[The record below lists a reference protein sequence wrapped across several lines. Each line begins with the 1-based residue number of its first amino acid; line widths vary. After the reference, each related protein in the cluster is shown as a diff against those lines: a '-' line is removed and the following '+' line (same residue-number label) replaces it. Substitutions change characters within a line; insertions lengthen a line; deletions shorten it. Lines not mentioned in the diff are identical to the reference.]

1 MKIAVIG
8 SGISGLSSAWF
19 LKNEHDVTLFE
30 KNPRNGGH
38 ANTSTIDYNGVEIHV
53 DTGFIVFNYKTY
65 YHLQRLFQTLKIDVE
80 KSRMSFGVS
89 NSEIEYSSVSPFSN
103 WNFLNWRYLKMLF
116 EVMKF
121 NRIAKKETI
130 DSEITLDDY
139 LNLHNFSQYFRRNY
153 IYAMAGSI
161 WSCSIEEARKYPAK
175 SFVDFFKHHGLLQ
188 VINHPQW
195 YCVKGGSKNYVE
207 KITSQLNCKNAKVL
221 KIQKHENGVLV
232 VHKNGEEIFDKVI
245 VATHADEAF
254 EITGE
259 EILST
264 FKYSKNL
271 AVLHKNANLMPKN
284 ESTWASWN
292 YVSNSSQSLCLTYWM
307 NNLQNIPNSTPV
319 FVTLNPSV
327 AIDESDVFYKTTYN
341 HPIFD
346 AQSQKV
352 VSHLNSIQGRDG
364 IHYVGS
370 YFSYGFHEDGI
381 KSAYETCKNLV
392 KQMPW

>member
-30 KNPRNGGH
+30 KDFRNGGH
-38 ANTSTIDYNGVEIHV
+38 AHTSTINYNGKQINV

-65 YHLQRLFQTLKIDVE
+65 HHLQRLFQNLNVEVE
-80 KSRMSFGVS
+80 KSKMSFGVS

-103 WNFLNWRYLKMLF
+103 WNFLNGRYLKMLF
-116 EVMKF
+116 EITKF
-121 NRIAKKETI
+121 NRIAKKDI
-130 DSEITLDDY
+130 VDASISLDDY
-139 LNLHNFSQYFRRNY
+139 LNLHKFSQYFRRNY

-221 KIQKHENGVLV
+221 KVQKHENGVLV
-232 VHKNGEEIFDKVI
+232 IHENGEEIFDKVI
-245 VATHADEAF
+245 IATHANEAF
-254 EITGE
+254 EITSE
-259 EILST
+259 AILST

-271 AVLHKNANLMPKN
+271 AVLHKNANFMPKN
-284 ESTWASWN
+284 KSTWASWN
-292 YVSNSSQSLCLTYWM
+292 YVSDSSQNLCLTYWM

-327 AIDESDVFYKTTYN
+327 EIDANDVFFQTIYH

-346 AQSQKV
+346 AQSAKV
-352 VSHLNSIQGRDG
+352 VSHLNSIQGRDE
-364 IHYVGS
+364 IYYVGS
-370 YFSYGFHEDGI
+370 YFGYGFHEDGI

-392 KQMPW
+392 KEMPW

>member
-8 SGISGLSSAWF
+8 SGISGLSTAWF
-19 LKNEHDVTLFE
+19 LKNEHEITLFE
-30 KNPRNGGH
+30 KDARNGGH
-38 ANTSTIDYNGVEIHV
+38 AHTSAINYNGNTINV

-65 YHLQRLFQTLKIDVE
+65 YHLQRLFQNLDVKVE
-80 KSRMSFGVS
+80 KSKMSFGVS

-103 WNFLNWRYLKMLF
+103 WNFLNGRYLKMLF
-116 EVMKF
+116 EIIKF
-121 NRIAKKETI
+121 NKIAKKDI
-130 DSEITLDDY
+130 VDSSISLDDY
-139 LNLHNFSQYFRRNY
+139 LNLHKFSQYFRRNY

-175 SFVDFFKHHGLLQ
+175 SFIDFFKHHGLLQ
-188 VINHPQW
+188 VMNHPQW

-221 KIQKHENGVLV
+221 KVQKHENGVLV
-232 VHKNGEEIFDKVI
+232 IHENGEEVFDKVI
-245 VATHADEAF
+245 IATHANEAF

-259 EILST
+259 EILSK
-264 FKYSKNL
+264 FQYSKNL

-284 ESTWASWN
+284 KSTWASWN
-292 YVSNSSQSLCLTYWM
+292 YVSSSSQNLCLTYWM

-327 AIDESDVFYKTTYN
+327 EIDDKDIFFQTTYH

-346 AQSQKV
+346 AQSAKI
-352 VSHLNSIQGRDG
+352 VSHLNLIQGRDE
-364 IHYVGS
+364 IYYVGS

-381 KSAYETCKNLV
+381 KSAYEICKKLV
-392 KQMPW
+392 KKMPW